1 MPATVT
7 GILETAL
14 YVADVERS
22 AAFYENLMGFRRLL
36 VEDRLIGMAV
46 GESHQIL
53 LLFKRGGSV
62 QPSPMHGGLIPAHD
76 GQGTLHMAYVIPPE
90 SLSDWHIRLSENNV
104 AIESELVTDRGG
116 TSVYFRD
123 PDHHLIELATP
134 GIWPTY

>member
-22 AAFYENLMGFRRLL
+22 AAFYEKLMGFRRLL
-36 VEDRLIGMAV
+36 AEDRLIGMSV
-46 GESHQIL
+46 GDSHQVL
-53 LLFKRGGSV
+53 LLFKKGGST

-76 GQGTLHMAYVIPPE
+76 GQGTLHMAFAIPAD
-90 SLSDWHIRLSENNV
+90 SLPDWHSRLSENNV
-104 AIESELVTDRGG
+104 SLESELVTEQGG
-116 TSVYFRD
+116 TSIYFRD
-123 PDHHLIELATP
+123 LDNHLIELATP